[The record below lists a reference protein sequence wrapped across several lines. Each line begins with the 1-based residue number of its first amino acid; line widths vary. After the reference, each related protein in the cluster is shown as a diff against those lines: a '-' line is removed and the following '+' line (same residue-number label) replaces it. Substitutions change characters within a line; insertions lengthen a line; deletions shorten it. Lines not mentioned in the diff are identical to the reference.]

1 MSIIQSNTATSK
13 SFTANEIFKGHP
25 TAIAKEFILIRVM
38 IETNHPGTL
47 RIFHSTNISNWA
59 IYGDIYEVTENKTF
73 DILCKGR
80 YFYIQYTNGATPG
93 VINITTM
100 LDHRPL
106 KSYTDNKQ
114 GRKGNIHSGNLAPGA
129 STLHFNCHE
138 YGINSV
144 LCYEDTYMS
153 ADKTVT
159 IFTTSSETDQAG
171 QEVSLGVI
179 TPVRNTSTGKRYIST
194 KINLAPFEYI
204 WIKSDNDET
213 STNAVVSVF
222 SF

>member
-13 SFTANEIFKGHP
+13 HFNAYEIFKGHP
-25 TAIAKEFILIRVM
+25 TAISKEYILIRVM

-47 RIFHSTNISNWA
+47 WIYHSTNITNWTT
-59 IYGDIYEVTENKTF
+59 YGDVFAITENKTV
-73 DILCKGR
+73 DVLCKGR
-80 YFYIQYTNGATPG
+80 YFYIQYTNGDTAG
-93 VINITTM
+93 VVNITTS

-106 KSYTDNKQ
+106 KSYADNKQ
-114 GRKGNIHSGNLAPGA
+114 GKKGNIHSGNLAPGA
-129 STLHFNCHE
+129 STAHFNCHE
-138 YGINSV
+138 YGVNSV
-144 LCYEDTYMS
+144 LCYEDSYMT
-153 ADKTVT
+153 ADKTIT

-179 TPVRNTSTGKRYIST
+179 TPVRNISASKRYIST

-204 WIKSDNDET
+204 WIKSDNDEI